1 MLTTHLVS
9 ARARVRVRGR
19 SRGWVRVGV
28 GVGVSADDALVSRVA
43 DVRALGLRGL
53 AHGLHDVVAL
63 RLVVEVLL
71 HEGERVIQRLRPRQA
86 RVRVG
91 LLLAHAL
98 YHVGSRLGSGYG
110 WVRVRVRVK
119 VRVRVRVR
127 AS

>member
-9 ARARVRVRGR
+9 ARARGRARGRVRV
-19 SRGWVRVGV
+19 SGWVRDRVGV
-28 GVGVSADDALVSRVA
+28 GVGLSADDALVSRVA

-98 YHVGSRLGSGYG
+98 YHVGSGLGPGYG
-110 WVRVRVRVK
+110 LGLG
-119 VRVRVRVR
+119 
-127 AS
+127 